1 MGEGYLTLDLLAM
14 EAGTFGRVLGDLI
27 ILLAG
32 LDGIDCIWDLTFV
45 HMTVIVVGT
54 LVITLKS

>member
-1 MGEGYLTLDLLAM
+1 M